1 MPTYAIVLLSGFI
14 GMLIGLAMAA
24 CASPAVTPALI
35 AAFLRAMFRL
45 PSFKPPVDW
54 AQVDDKVSTV
64 AGVEY
69 NESGCC
75 LDLHWPA
82 GSSPRDQPC
91 LVWLHGGGFVGGSRS
106 MVTGPCMLLA
116 SRGLT
121 VVNVDYGLA
130 PRNRHPRQVTDLDA
144 ALRFLQQMDPRLRP
158 DMSRVAI
165 GGDSAGAHI
174 AMEYATLRANA
185 AYAEENSVLLSST
198 AKIHGVVG
206 YCGLYDFRALM
217 QSSWWRWPIRPF
229 TKQIGWALTGSR
241 RWWRDPYVSRMD
253 PGSHLTP
260 DSPPMLLTDGNW
272 WTFDNQLDKMEGL
285 AADAGA
291 NCRTIS
297 FPRGEHGRLA
307 HEFQFDY
314 TRPESRKVLDET
326 VEFVL
331 CHTEN

>member
-1 MPTYAIVLLSGFI
+1 MPTYAIILLSGSI
-14 GMLIGLAMAA
+14 GMLIGVAIAA
-24 CASPAVTPALI
+24 CASPAVTPAPI

-54 AQVDDKVSTV
+54 GQVDDKVSTV

-69 NESGCC
+69 SEAGHC

-82 GSSPRDQPC
+82 GSSPRDHPC

-144 ALRFLQQMDPRLRP
+144 ALCFLQQMDPRLRP

-174 AMEYATLRANA
+174 AMEYATLRANR
-185 AYAEENSVLLSST
+185 AYAEANNVLLSSD
-198 AKIHGVVG
+198 AVIRGVIG

-217 QSSWWRWPIRPF
+217 ESSWWKWPIRPF

-241 RWWRDPYVSRMD
+241 RWWRDPSISRMD
-253 PGSHLTP
+253 AGSHLSP
-260 DSPPMLLTDGNW
+260 DSPPMLLVDGNW
-272 WTFDNQLDKMEGL
+272 WTFDNQLRKMETL
-285 AADAGA
+285 SADAGA
-291 NCRTIS
+291 SCRTLA
-297 FPRGEHGRLA
+297 FPRSEHSRLA

-314 TRPESRKVLDET
+314 TKLESLETLDSTVRFVLDCT
-326 VEFVL
+326 MD
-331 CHTEN
+331 